1 MTIYPDLPS
10 GHTVFCD
17 DIRYEAGGKISLMGI
32 YNGSLEVKELPVTMA
47 KLCLIVTL
55 NEKRSSSGHR
65 RIKVIQQDETT
76 DGSEEDKVLIDM
88 EYEIPDE
95 VVSDETKEFSM
106 RTQRLDLIA
115 SPFNIEQPSK
125 IRVRSYQDGEEIA
138 LGRLEIKVAH
148 SQESS

>member
-1 MTIYPDLPS
+1 MTIFPDLPS

-32 YNGSLEVKELPVTMA
+32 YNGSLEVQELPVTMA

-65 RIKVIQQDETT
+65 QLKVIQQSRSA
-76 DGSEEDKVLIDM
+76 DGQEEDKVLIDM

-95 VVSDETKEFSM
+95 AVSDETEEFSM

-125 IRVRSYQDGEEIA
+125 IRVRSYQDGNEIA
-138 LGRLEIKVAH
+138 LGKLEIKVA
-148 SQESS
+148 SPQEEA